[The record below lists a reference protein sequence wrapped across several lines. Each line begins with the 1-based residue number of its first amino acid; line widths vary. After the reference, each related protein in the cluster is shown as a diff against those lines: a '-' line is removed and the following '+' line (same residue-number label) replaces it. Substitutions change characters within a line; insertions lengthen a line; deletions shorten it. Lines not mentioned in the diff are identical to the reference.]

1 MRQRQTFFF
10 PRRSTTTTF
19 LPTHL
24 SSHFSCGYLLLVI
37 LPSPKYPEVP
47 EGMPQVPT
55 LPSWILLNM
64 LWKSPWSTVC
74 IFYFM
79 NLYTNLQSVS
89 AFVKCQEQKKRKTQF
104 NISIGIPHNAKSFA
118 SNPLRLPGTNPPRM
132 KPKDAGTAAHPSVLT
147 WSRPC
152 HSITSDFLYHL
163 HKRLASPSVPLHV
176 KIDDLAQKKKG
187 GKRVCFEVKFQIT
200 KMGLL

>member
-24 SSHFSCGYLLLVI
+24 SSHFSCGYLLIVI

-147 WSRPC
+147 WSRPNKPPLPF
-152 HSITSDFLYHL
+152 HNV
-163 HKRLASPSVPLHV
+163 RLSLPF
-176 KIDDLAQKKKG
+176 AQKAGVAIGSPPRKNRWFGPKEEG
-187 GKRVCFEVKFQIT
+187 GEK
-200 KMGLL
+200 GLLRSEISDN